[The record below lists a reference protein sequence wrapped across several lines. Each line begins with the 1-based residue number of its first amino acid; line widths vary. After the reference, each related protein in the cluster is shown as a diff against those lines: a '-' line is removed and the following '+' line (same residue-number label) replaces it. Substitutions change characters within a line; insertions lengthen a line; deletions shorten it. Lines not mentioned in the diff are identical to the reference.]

1 MRIRVLSAALAL
13 GLSALAFAAT
23 PPKVLVVAQVLD
35 DLVSLDPAEGFEL
48 SSVQSFNSIYQR
60 LVGSNPQKQTEIQGV
75 LASSWKAGADGRS
88 LTFTLKAGAVFA
100 SGNPVRPEDV
110 IWSLSRAVKL
120 NKSPVFILNQL
131 GWTADNVDAN
141 LSKVSDTQVKV
152 SWPAKVGSGFAL
164 SILSAPIASIVDS
177 VVALTHESSGDSANL
192 WLQTHSAGSG
202 AFVIRTYTPHDSLIL
217 DANPKSP
224 GGAPLL
230 AGIIL
235 KNVPDA
241 AARRLLVEQGDA
253 DIARDLGADQIA
265 ALQGKTGLVVKT
277 IPSSAVYY
285 LALNAANADNPVL
298 KNPALWEAAR
308 WLIDY
313 NGIATKLL
321 KGSWQV
327 HQAFLPD
334 GFPGALK
341 ENPYKLDVAKAKAIL
356 AKAGLKDVAIKF
368 TVFNQ
373 PPYQD
378 IAANL
383 QSTFAQAGITLNIES
398 VVGSELYAKVRSRT
412 HEASFLFWIP
422 DYFDAHSNA
431 SFFAVNREDGNK
443 TIAWRNG
450 WVIPAL
456 SDKTQ
461 SAVEAQDQNVRNKI
475 YGEIQKE
482 VRDTSPLIV
491 GFQGTDQ
498 VALRSNVKGY
508 VQGLN
513 ADQVY
518 FEKVSK

>member
-1 MRIRVLSAALAL
+1 
-13 GLSALAFAAT
+13 
-23 PPKVLVVAQVLD
+23 
-35 DLVSLDPAEGFEL
+35 
-48 SSVQSFNSIYQR
+48 
-60 LVGSNPQKQTEIQGV
+60 
-75 LASSWKAGADGRS
+75 
-88 LTFTLKAGAVFA
+88 
-100 SGNPVRPEDV
+100 
-110 IWSLSRAVKL
+110 
-120 NKSPVFILNQL
+120 VFILNQL

-141 LSKVSDTQVKV
+141 LAKVSDKQVKL

-164 SILSAPIASIVDS
+164 SILSAPISSIVDS
-177 VVALTHESSGDSANL
+177 AVALSHVENGDAANG
-192 WLQTHSAGSG
+192 WLKTHSAGSG
-202 AFVIRTYTPHDSLIL
+202 SFVIRSYTPHDSLIL
-217 DANPKSP
+217 DANPKAP

-241 AARRLLVEQGDA
+241 SARRLLVEQGDA
-253 DIARDLGADQIA
+253 DVARDLGADQIA
-265 ALQGKTGLVVKT
+265 ALQGKAGLSVKT

-285 LALNAANADNPVL
+285 LAFNVANADNAAL
-298 KNPALWEAAR
+298 KNPALWEASR

-313 NGIATKLL
+313 NGIAAKLL
-321 KGSWQV
+321 KGTWQV

-341 ENPYKLDVAKAKAIL
+341 DNPYKLDVGKAKSIL
-356 AKAGLKDVAIKF
+356 AKAGLKDVSVKI

-383 QSTFAQAGITLNIES
+383 QSTFSQAGITLNIES

-412 HEASFLFWIP
+412 HEAAFLFWIP

-461 SAVEAQDQNVRNKI
+461 SAVEAQDPKVRDKL

-491 GFQGTDQ
+491 AFQGTDQ
-498 VALRSNVKGY
+498 VVVRSNVKGY

-518 FEKVSK
+518 FDKVSK